1 LVKPPSGASKR
12 KSPLGAHICGIF
24 CSAAFRR
31 QHCDSSAAA
40 ALGDGT
46 RLRDI
51 ADRHVIAGAAM
62 ILAAMI
68 LATMSCHDIA
78 ALKR

>member
-1 LVKPPSGASKR
+1 LVKPPGGASKR

-24 CSAAFRR
+24 CSAAFQR
-31 QHCDSSAAA
+31 QHCDGSAAA
-40 ALGDGT
+40 ALGDSDGT

-51 ADRHVIAGAAM
+51 ADRHVMAGAT
-62 ILAAMI
+62 MI